1 MPVFDSKTTDAISPF
16 PGFELKLLIDK
27 NRGSK
32 SITMINETLKPGA
45 KIPNHRHN
53 VEGAIY
59 VLSGTGYLTIEGEN
73 TYKIVP
79 GMALLVAADA
89 YYYLGNDGNEDL
101 KFITAHPSTEITK
114 EEK

>member
-1 MPVFDSKTTDAISPF
+1 MPIFDSKDTDTISPL

-32 SITMINETLKPGA
+32 SITMINETLHPGA

-59 VLSGTGYLTIEGEN
+59 ILSGTGYLTIEDEN
-73 TYKIVP
+73 TYKIGP
-79 GMALLVAADA
+79 GMALLVEANAF
-89 YYYLGNDGNEDL
+89 YFLGNDGTEDL

>member
-1 MPVFDSKTTDAISPF
+1 MPVFDSTATDTINPF

-32 SITMINETLKPGA
+32 SITMINETLSPGA

-73 TYKIVP
+73 TYKIGP

-89 YYYLGNDGNEDL
+89 FYYLGNDGTEDL

-114 EEK
+114 DEK